1 MFILTELVINGLQCI
16 LSHSASCT
24 RVLDPVVVVVVVVVA
39 AAAAA
44 VLAGRDFVVSA
55 VPVFPGGQHQ

>member
-1 MFILTELVINGLQCI
+1 MFILTELIINGLQCI

-24 RVLDPVVVVVVVVVA
+24 RVLDPVVVVVVVVA

-44 VLAGRDFVVSA
+44 VLAGHDFIVSA